1 MKEALFTKSLTVA
14 MSPDVY
20 EKIKKFTDEEK
31 ISMAEWVRD
40 AVEKALPDYK
50 KKEESN
56 NEQ

>member
-31 ISMAEWVRD
+31 ISMAEWVRE
-40 AVEKALPDYK
+40 AVETALK
-50 KKEESN
+50 TNLKEGSN
-56 NEQ
+56 NDE

>member
-31 ISMAEWVRD
+31 FAWQSGSGR
-40 AVEKALPDYK
+40 LLR
-50 KKEESN
+50 
-56 NEQ
+56 QL